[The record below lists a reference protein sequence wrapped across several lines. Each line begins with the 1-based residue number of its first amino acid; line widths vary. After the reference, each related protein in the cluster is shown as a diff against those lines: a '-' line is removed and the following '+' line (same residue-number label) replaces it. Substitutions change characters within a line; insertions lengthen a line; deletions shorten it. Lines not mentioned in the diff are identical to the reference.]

1 MKSKGRLDAEI
12 REVGKVWNSATD
24 TRAAVNDEV
33 AAAIYHTLRWARGLR
48 ETLPSQ
54 YLLVRMAKAGTLP
67 GYQKETKL
75 K

>member
-1 MKSKGRLDAEI
+1 MKSNSRLDSEI
-12 REVGKVWNSATD
+12 REVGKAWNSSTHPD
-24 TRAAVNDEV
+24 AVNDEV

-54 YLLVRMAKAGTLP
+54 YLLGRMAKAGTLP
-67 GYQKETKL
+67 GYEKEKKL

>member
-1 MKSKGRLDAEI
+1 VKSASRLDAEI
-12 REVGKVWNSATD
+12 QAVSEAWNSSTD
-24 TRAAVNDEV
+24 PKAHTDEV
-33 AAAIYHTLRWARGLR
+33 ASAIYHTLRWARGLR

-54 YLLVRMAKAGTLP
+54 NLLIRMAKAGTLP